1 MADARH
7 SPDPRTGSGTEPETN
22 GTSARRAP
30 ETPVVDLDPKPRIAK
45 VSRTA
50 FLGAALL
57 GLVVLTV
64 LSFRYSRESLS
75 PETQRAKPTGPAPLA
90 AEQLERLRPP
100 RAPDLEELWSLAGGD
115 EEPSA
120 SPPPAAAPPPPPP
133 PRPPDRPARSSGPDR
148 IAPLAVSLPSREGG
162 GKRSGDSELTSA
174 AERLAR
180 QRERLSRG
188 QVERAEARPT
198 RSDPRQLAVPET
210 NAVRV
215 ELTSPASE
223 YVLQA
228 GTYVPAVLTQ
238 AMSSEIGG
246 PVRARIVLDLRDSIT
261 FGEVLIP
268 RGTLALG
275 RQSRQPLLGE
285 RRLLVLW
292 ERLVLPDGR
301 SLNLLAE
308 PAAGGDGTLGVPG
321 RVNRRW
327 GQRFGAAA
335 LLSVVGAGLQLAQP
349 QRSGD
354 FGQAASTGQVAA
366 GAVGLELGRLSQEI
380 LRELVNLPPTVSLSP
395 GARVHMLLTRDLV
408 FEQPYRSAR

>member
-1 MADARH
+1 MTEEQ
-7 SPDPRTGSGTEPETN
+7 SPLSPETN

-45 VSRTA
+45 LSRTA

-75 PETQRAKPTGPAPLA
+75 PGTERARPTGPAPLA

-100 RAPDLEELWSLAGGD
+100 GGPDLAELWNLGGGD
-115 EEPSA
+115 DGVSA
-120 SPPPAAAPPPPPP
+120 PPPPAAAPTAPPAS
-133 PRPPDRPARSSGPDR
+133 RPPSRPARPDAPRR

-162 GKRSGDSELTSA
+162 GRSGESELASA
-174 AERLAR
+174 AARLAR
-180 QRERLSRG
+180 QRDRLSRA
-188 QVERAEARPT
+188 QAERPQAQLTA
-198 RSDPRQLAVPET
+198 SDPRQLAVPET

-215 ELTSPASE
+215 ELSSPASE

-238 AMSSEIGG
+238 AMTSEIGG
-246 PVRARIVLDLRDSIT
+246 PVRARIVLDLRDSIR
-261 FGEVLIP
+261 FEQVLIP

-285 RRLLVLW
+285 RRLLILW

-301 SLNLLAE
+301 SLDLLGE
-308 PAAGGDGTLGVPG
+308 PAAGADGTLGVPG

-335 LLSVVGAGLQLAQP
+335 LLSVLGAGLQLAQP
-349 QRSGD
+349 QRSAD
-354 FGQAASTGQVAA
+354 FGQAPSSGQVAA

-395 GARVHMLLTRDLV
+395 GARVHMLLTRDLA